1 MLSIKEDEYQRGL
14 IITDDIAIHPILDF
28 NLYTTAIVKIIK
40 DSFPKFTIG
49 LFGDW
54 GTGKTTLMNSIY
66 AKLQNDNQAVLVRF
80 ETWRY
85 EREEQFALIPLLKT
99 IAFALPDEKEF
110 QPLKQKLKRGAISFL
125 KKTPDIVS
133 SIISKYSENA
143 GKIAEEA
150 IDSFRK
156 EFNSKVEL
164 LAEVDKDTLYFDGF
178 EDIQNEIKDIRQEN
192 PAFRIVV
199 FVDDL
204 DRCSPK
210 KTLEVLESIKVFL
223 GMEGFVYVIGLS
235 HDIVTKLI
243 DIEYKETVDGK
254 QYIKKMIQ
262 IPITLP
268 KWDNK
273 DITKLIQDFKD
284 KGLIHKD
291 YRDMIE
297 QECISIAV
305 ENNPRELKRFLNN
318 FIVAFEIFGR
328 DKNFNPNFKANELLL
343 IQAIQLRWNEFYN
356 LLMTSG
362 DKKFREELKNYTQMD
377 EATRLKALESDE
389 VKEDDDKNYVLRI
402 RKLLGNYKKETEL
415 WNFLNCGKNSDT
427 LSEIPDLTIYR
438 RSVEAGIEPTTVT
451 TGKDQEAYALLRSGK
466 ISEFN
471 KRISEFGNLNLSGA
485 NLSGANLI
493 GANLSRANLSRAN
506 LSGANLSRA
515 NLIGANLSRANLSG
529 ANLSGANLSGANLSR
544 ANLIEANLIEANLS
558 GADLSGADLSGA
570 DLSGA
575 DLRGT
580 DLIEAN
586 LIEANLI
593 EANLRG
599 ANLSGADLRKDFLI
613 EANLSAADLSG
624 ADLSESVIIGP
635 RYKDDDLF
643 GPHTKDIRID
653 SNTSFDGAIID
664 DRDFLDY
671 IRRYTNKVPEKIANK
686 KELKMKL
693 EGMPFYTDAQKNV
706 AVQRSKLPERT

>member
-1 MLSIKEDEYQRGL
+1 MLSIKEDGYQRGL

-28 NLYTTAIVKIIK
+28 NLYTDAIVKIIK
-40 DSFPKFTIG
+40 GSFPKFTIG

-66 AKLQNDNQAVLVRF
+66 AKLQNGNHAVRPTLVRF

-99 IAFALPDEKEF
+99 IAFALPNEKQF
-110 QPLKQKLKRGAISFL
+110 QPLKQKLKRGAIGFL

-178 EDIQNEIKDIRQEN
+178 EDIQNEIKDIRQKN
-192 PAFRIVV
+192 SAFRIVV
-199 FVDDL
+199 FIDDL
-204 DRCSPK
+204 DRCSPT

-243 DIEYKETVDGK
+243 DIEYKETGVKGE

-273 DITKLIQDFKD
+273 DIAKLIQDFKD
-284 KGLIHKD
+284 KELIHKN
-291 YRDMIE
+291 YRDMID
-297 QECISIAV
+297 QELISIAV

-318 FIVAFEIFGR
+318 FIVAFEIFNSV
-328 DKNFNPNFKANELLL
+328 KNFKAKELLL
-343 IQAIQLRWNEFYN
+343 IQAIQLRWNQFYN
-356 LLMTSG
+356 LLMTFG
-362 DKKFREELKNYTQMD
+362 DKKFREELKKYTQMD
-377 EATRLKALESDE
+377 EDTRLKALESDE
-389 VKEDDDKNYVLRI
+389 VKQDDDKNYVLRI
-402 RKLLGNYKKETEL
+402 RKLLGNYKTDLEL
-415 WNFLNCGKNSDT
+415 WNFLTKNSDT
-427 LSEIPDLTIYR
+427 LSNIPDLTIYR
-438 RSVEAGIEPTTVT
+438 RSVEVGIEPTKVT

-471 KRISEFGNLNLSGA
+471 KRIAEFGNL
-485 NLSGANLI
+485 
-493 GANLSRANLSRAN
+493 
-506 LSGANLSRA
+506 
-515 NLIGANLSRANLSG
+515 
-529 ANLSGANLSGANLSR
+529 
-544 ANLIEANLIEANLS
+544 NLS
-558 GADLSGADLSGA
+558 GADLSGADLSEAYLFGDKLIGAKLIGAKLIFANLSGADLRRAVLSGA

-575 DLRGT
+575 DLRG
-580 DLIEAN
+580 AV
-586 LIEANLI
+586 
-593 EANLRG
+593 
-599 ANLSGADLRKDFLI
+599 
-613 EANLSAADLSG
+613 LSG
-624 ADLSESVIIGP
+624 ADLSKTSLSRAFLIRADLRGAVLSGADLSKTSLSRAFLIRADLRGADLSGAYLSDSVIIAP
-635 RYKDDDLF
+635 VYAEAES
-643 GPHTKDIRID
+643 PVINTRID

-664 DRDFLDY
+664 DRDFIDY
-671 IRRYTNKVPEKIANK
+671 VRRYTNRVPEKIANK
-686 KELKMKL
+686 NELKMKL
-693 EGMPFYTDAQKNV
+693 EGMAFYTDLQISV
-706 AVQRSKLPERT
+706 AVQDSRLPE

>member
-14 IITDDIAIHPILDF
+14 IITYDIAIHPILDF
-28 NLYTTAIVKIIK
+28 NLYTNAVVKIIK

-99 IAFALPDEKEF
+99 IAFALPDEKQF
-110 QPLKQKLKRGAISFL
+110 QPLKQKLKRGAIGFL

-143 GKIAEEA
+143 GKIAQEA

-164 LAEVDKDTLYFDGF
+164 FAEVDKDTLYFDGF
-178 EDIQNEIKDIRQEN
+178 EDIQKEIKDIRQEN

-223 GMEGFVYVIGLS
+223 GMDGFVYVIGLS

-243 DIEYKETVDGK
+243 DIEYKETGVKGE

-273 DITKLIQDFKD
+273 DITQLIQDFKD
-284 KGLIHKD
+284 KELIHKN
-291 YRDMIE
+291 YMDMID
-297 QECISIAV
+297 QELISIAV

-318 FIVAFEIFGR
+318 FIVAFEIFNSIG
-328 DKNFNPNFKANELLL
+328 NFKANELLL
-343 IQAIQLRWNEFYN
+343 IQAIQLRWNQFYN

-362 DKKFREELKNYTQMD
+362 DKKFRQELKKYTQMD
-377 EATRLKALESDE
+377 EDTRLKALESDE
-389 VKEDDDKNYVLRI
+389 VKQDDDKNYVLRI
-402 RKLLGNYKKETEL
+402 RKLLGNYKTDLEL
-415 WNFLNCGKNSDT
+415 WNFLTKNSDT
-427 LSEIPDLTIYR
+427 LSNILDLTIYR
-438 RSVEAGIEPTTVT
+438 RSVEVGIEPTTVT
-451 TGKDQEAYALLRSGK
+451 TSIDQEAYALLRSGK

-471 KRISEFGNLNLSGA
+471 KRIAEFGKL
-485 NLSGANLI
+485 
-493 GANLSRANLSRAN
+493 NLSRADLSRAD
-506 LSGANLSRA
+506 LSRA
-515 NLIGANLSRANLSG
+515 DLSRAD
-529 ANLSGANLSGANLSR
+529 LSR
-544 ANLIEANLIEANLS
+544 ADLRAAKLDEADLRAAKLDEADLRAAKLDEADLSEANLS
-558 GADLSGADLSGA
+558 EAIFIGAYLKGAILSG
-570 DLSGA
+570 
-575 DLRGT
+575 T
-580 DLIEAN
+580 
-586 LIEANLI
+586 
-593 EANLRG
+593 NLR
-599 ANLSGADLRKDFLI
+599 
-613 EANLSAADLSG
+613 
-624 ADLSESVIIGP
+624 ESVIISP
-635 RYKDDDLF
+635 VYSVT
-643 GPHTKDIRID
+643 HTRID

-664 DRDFLDY
+664 DPAFIHY
-671 IRRYTNKVPEKIANK
+671 IRQYTNKVPEKIANIE
-686 KELKMKL
+686 ELKMKL
-693 EGMPFYTDAQKNV
+693 EGMPFITNIKTDLQENLV
-706 AVQRSKLPERT
+706 RRSKLPFFQLRNGNL

>member
-1 MLSIKEDEYQRGL
+1 MLSIKEDGYQRGL

-28 NLYTTAIVKIIK
+28 NLYTNAIVKIIK

-54 GTGKTTLMNSIY
+54 GTGKTTLMNSIH
-66 AKLQNDNQAVLVRF
+66 AKLKNDNQAVLVRF

-99 IAFALPDEKEF
+99 IAFALPDEKQF

-133 SIISKYSENA
+133 SIISKYSEDA
-143 GKIAEEA
+143 GNIAKEA
-150 IDSFRK
+150 IDSFRA
-156 EFNSKVEL
+156 EFNSKLEL

-178 EDIQNEIKDIRQEN
+178 KDIQYEIEGIRQKN

-243 DIEYKETVDGK
+243 DIEYKETGVKGE

-284 KGLIHKD
+284 KELIHKN
-291 YRDMIE
+291 YRDMIDE
-297 QECISIAV
+297 ELISIAV

-318 FIVAFEIFGR
+318 FIVAFEIFNSIG
-328 DKNFNPNFKANELLL
+328 DFKANELLL
-343 IQAIQLRWNEFYN
+343 IQAIQLRWNQFYN

-362 DKKFREELKNYTQMD
+362 DKKFREELKKYTQID
-377 EATRLKALESDE
+377 EDTRLKALESDE
-389 VKEDDDKNYVLRI
+389 VKEDNDKNYVLRI
-402 RKLLGNYKKETEL
+402 RKLLGNYKTDLEL
-415 WNFLNCGKNSDT
+415 WNFLTKNSDT
-427 LSEIPDLTIYR
+427 LSNIPDLTIYR
-438 RSVEAGIEPTTVT
+438 RSVEIGIEPTTVT
-451 TGKDQEAYALLRSGK
+451 TGKDQEAYALLLSGK

-471 KRISEFGNLNLSGA
+471 KRIAEFGNL
-485 NLSGANLI
+485 I
-493 GANLSRANLSRAN
+493 
-506 LSGANLSRA
+506 
-515 NLIGANLSRANLSG
+515 
-529 ANLSGANLSGANLSR
+529 
-544 ANLIEANLIEANLS
+544 LS

-570 DLSGA
+570 DLSGV
-575 DLRGT
+575 DLS
-580 DLIEAN
+580 
-586 LIEANLI
+586 

-599 ANLSGADLRKDFLI
+599 AFLSGDDL
-613 EANLSAADLSG
+613 SGADLSG
-624 ADLSESVIIGP
+624 ADLRMANLRMANLRMANLRMANLRMANLSGANLSEANLSEANLSWAFLSRTNLSGADLNGANLSVSVIIGP
-635 RYKDDDLF
+635 LYTPALKSTIID
-643 GPHTKDIRID
+643 TRID

-664 DRDFLDY
+664 DPDFIDY

-693 EGMPFYTDAQKNV
+693 EGMQFYTNTEKHV
-706 AVQRSKLPERT
+706 ALQDSSLPE

>member
-14 IITDDIAIHPILDF
+14 IITYDIAIHPILDF
-28 NLYTTAIVKIIK
+28 NLYTNAVVKIIK

-99 IAFALPDEKEF
+99 IAFALPDEKQF
-110 QPLKQKLKRGAISFL
+110 QPLKQKLKRGAIGFL

-143 GKIAEEA
+143 GKIAQEA

-164 LAEVDKDTLYFDGF
+164 FAEVDKDTLYFDGF
-178 EDIQNEIKDIRQEN
+178 EDIQKEIKDIRQEN

-223 GMEGFVYVIGLS
+223 GMDGFVYVIGLS

-243 DIEYKETVDGK
+243 DIEYKETGVKGE

-273 DITKLIQDFKD
+273 DITQLIQDFKD
-284 KGLIHKD
+284 KELIHKN
-291 YRDMIE
+291 YMDMID
-297 QECISIAV
+297 QELISIAV

-318 FIVAFEIFGR
+318 FIVAFEIFNSIG
-328 DKNFNPNFKANELLL
+328 NFKANELLL
-343 IQAIQLRWNEFYN
+343 IQAIQLRWNQFYN

-362 DKKFREELKNYTQMD
+362 DKKFRQELKKYTQMD
-377 EATRLKALESDE
+377 EDTRLKALESDE
-389 VKEDDDKNYVLRI
+389 VKQDDDKNYVLRI
-402 RKLLGNYKKETEL
+402 RKLLGNYKTDLEL
-415 WNFLNCGKNSDT
+415 WNFLTKNSDT
-427 LSEIPDLTIYR
+427 LSNILDLTIYR
-438 RSVEAGIEPTTVT
+438 RSVEVGIEPTTVT
-451 TGKDQEAYALLRSGK
+451 TSIDQEAYALLRSGK

-471 KRISEFGNLNLSGA
+471 KRIAEFGKL
-485 NLSGANLI
+485 
-493 GANLSRANLSRAN
+493 NLSRADLSRAD
-506 LSGANLSRA
+506 LSRA
-515 NLIGANLSRANLSG
+515 DLSRAD
-529 ANLSGANLSGANLSR
+529 LSR
-544 ANLIEANLIEANLS
+544 ADLS
-558 GADLSGADLSGA
+558 RADLSRADLSRA
-570 DLSGA
+570 DLSEA
-575 DLRGT
+575 DLR
-580 DLIEAN
+580 A
-586 LIEANLI
+586 AKLI
-593 EANLRG
+593 EANLRAAKLDE
-599 ANLSGADLRKDFLI
+599 ANLRAAKLDEADLS
-613 EANLSAADLSG
+613 EANLSEANLSEAIFIGAYLKGAILSG
-624 ADLSESVIIGP
+624 TNLRESVIISP
-635 RYKDDDLF
+635 VYSVT
-643 GPHTKDIRID
+643 HTRID

-664 DRDFLDY
+664 DPAFIHY
-671 IRRYTNKVPEKIANK
+671 IRQYTNKVPEKIANIE
-686 KELKMKL
+686 ELKMKL
-693 EGMPFYTDAQKNV
+693 EGMPFITNIKTDLQENLV
-706 AVQRSKLPERT
+706 RRSKLPFFQLRNGNL